1 MKRYEVQNILQK
13 LYHLFT
19 EENMLVAVVVF
30 MLILLLIHFYI
41 YNKKKSRLQKF
52 IDMKIQNFK
61 NVFDISEESILIL
74 SDKNEIFYANNSMIH
89 LLNLKKH
96 FMHTILPIPKIKIKE
111 EWKNLDSI
119 IMNSSK
125 KVDNKLQVFSS
136 TALLIDDEKEEIP
149 VNLYF
154 SDFYTDIEYKIP
166 CTMVVMK
173 DLRKD
178 KEKELLAYQHKL
190 TKLPNQVQ
198 AINDL
203 NAIYSKLHL
212 GKQTI
217 ALVILN
223 IDNFS
228 TLRSIV
234 GYEQS
239 NIILIRFA
247 KYLDNL
253 AHELSFRVYH
263 TVHNNFLL
271 TVSNIESSRDVISII
286 NQIQNELISF
296 YQMENSKLHLT
307 ASAGIA
313 IYPDNSTTLNLLDN
327 AYKALVQAET
337 SGLGRIEIYRAGET
351 KHMYDELKLYNDMH
365 QALEKNEFE
374 VYYQPIVESMSQ
386 EVVSAEALI
395 RWNHPKHGMIGPYIF
410 IPIMEKTGLIVELG
424 EYVLEEVLKQQKR
437 WELFKFK
444 QIEVSINLSLVELET
459 GKFVEYV
466 LQQLEK
472 HKVSPNLIKFEITEG
487 VAMISED
494 QTSRQLLEL
503 RELGIGISLDDFG
516 TGYTS
521 FSYLKKIP
529 ATILKIDRSL
539 VINIVNSEEDQ
550 RIVKAMIEL
559 GHNLGMKIVVEG
571 IEDEKMFNIMVEF
584 GCDFIQGYYF
594 SRPLPVFEFQKLLR

>member
-1 MKRYEVQNILQK
+1 MYR
-13 LYHLFT
+13 
-19 EENMLVAVVVF
+19 
-30 MLILLLIHFYI
+30 
-41 YNKKKSRLQKF
+41 NKKKKLKLFIDIKIQKF
-52 IDMKIQNFK
+52 K
-61 NVFDISEESILIL
+61 NIFDISEESILIL
-74 SDKNEIFYANNSMIH
+74 SEKNEILYANNSVIH
-89 LLNLKKH
+89 LLELEKH
-96 FMHTILPIPKIKIKE
+96 VMNTILPIPKIKVKN
-111 EWKNLDSI
+111 EWKNLDEI
-119 IMNSSK
+119 ETNNSK
-125 KVDNKLQVFSS
+125 RVENELQIFASS
-136 TALLIDDEKEEIP
+136 TLLIAGGKEEIP
-149 VNLYF
+149 VNLYL
-154 SDFYTDIEYKIP
+154 SDFYVDIEYKIP
-166 CTMVVMK
+166 CRMVVLN
-173 DLRKD
+173 DLRKER
-178 KEKELLAYQHKL
+178 EKELLSYKHKL
-190 TKLPNQVQ
+190 TNLPNQAQ

-203 NAIYSKLHL
+203 NALYSKLHL
-212 GKQTI
+212 GEYKI

-247 KYLDNL
+247 KYLDVL
-253 AHELSFRVYH
+253 ANELSFRVYH

-271 TVSNIESSRDVISII
+271 TIQNIDSSTDAISII
-286 NQIQNELISF
+286 NQIQNKLISF
-296 YQMENSKLHLT
+296 YEMESSKLHLT

-337 SGLGRIEIYRAGET
+337 SGLGRIEIYRASDAE
-351 KHMYDELKLYNDMH
+351 HMYDELKLYNDMH

-374 VYYQPIVESMSQ
+374 VYYQPIVKSVSQ

-395 RWNHPKHGMIGPYIF
+395 RWHHSKHGLIAPYIF

-444 QIEVSINLSLVELET
+444 QIEVSINLSLLELET
-459 GKFVEYV
+459 GKFVEHV
-466 LQQLEK
+466 SQQLEK
-472 HKVSPNLIKFEITEG
+472 HQISPSLIKFEITEG
-487 VAMISED
+487 IAMISED

-503 RELGIGISLDDFG
+503 RKLGVSISLDDFG

-529 ATILKIDRSL
+529 ANTLKIDRSL
-539 VINIVNSEEDQ
+539 VMNIVNSKEDQ

-559 GHNLGMKIVVEG
+559 GHNLGMEIVVEG
-571 IEDEKMFNIMVEF
+571 IEDEKMFNMMVDF
-584 GCDFIQGYYF
+584 GSDYIQGYYF

>member
-1 MKRYEVQNILQK
+1 MEEILQS
-13 LYHLFT
+13 LSNHCTPEYMLLFII
-19 EENMLVAVVVF
+19 F
-30 MLILLLIHFYI
+30 MIIFLLTFFYI
-41 YNKKKSRLQKF
+41 YQKKKKNLQQFVDK
-52 IDMKIQNFK
+52 KIKTYK
-61 NVFDISEESILIL
+61 NIFDISEESILIL
-74 SDKNEIFYANNSMIH
+74 SNENIILYANKPMIS
-89 LLNLKKH
+89 LLGLKKH
-96 FMHTILPIPKIKIKE
+96 FISSVLEMPQIQIKKEWTTLDKLIK
-111 EWKNLDSI
+111 KNRSI
-119 IMNSSK
+119 SEQI
-125 KVDNKLQVFSS
+125 QIFPYA
-136 TALLIDDEKEEIP
+136 TLLSGENKEEIP
-149 VNLYF
+149 VSLYL
-154 SDFYTDIEYKIP
+154 SSSYVNIEDKIP
-166 CTMVVMK
+166 CTIITIN
-173 DLRKD
+173 DFRKE
-178 KEKELLAYQHKL
+178 KEKELLGSQHKL
-190 TKLPNQVQ
+190 TKLPNQTQ

-212 GKQTI
+212 GEQTI

-239 NIILIRFA
+239 NVILMKFA

-253 AHELSFRVYH
+253 AYELSFRIYH

-271 TVSNIESSRDVISII
+271 IVTNIDSSRDVISIV
-286 NQIQNELISF
+286 NQIQKELISF

-337 SGLGRIEIYRAGET
+337 SGLGRIEIYRASEMEH
-351 KHMYDELKLYNDMH
+351 KHDELKLYNDMH

-374 VYYQPIVESMSQ
+374 VYYQPIVASLSK
-386 EVVSAEALI
+386 EVVAAEALI
-395 RWNHPKHGMIGPYIF
+395 RWHHPQHGLIAPYVF

-424 EYVLEEVLKQQKR
+424 EYVLEEVLKQQKH

-444 QIEVSINLSLVELET
+444 QIEVSINLSLIELET

-466 LQQLEK
+466 SQQLGK
-472 HKVSPNLIKFEITEG
+472 HQISPSLIKFEITEG

-539 VINIVNSEEDQ
+539 VINIINSEEDQ

-571 IEDEKMFNIMVEF
+571 IEDEEMFNMMVDF
-584 GCDFIQGYYF
+584 GGDYIQGYYF
-594 SRPLPVFEFQKLLR
+594 SKPLPVFEFQKLLR